1 MRKKIYQ
8 MRSFAIIGKLNTNMI
23 IIKNAAKCLNCGEIV
38 ESTYRHDFVMCS
50 CGNLA
55 VDGGRD
61 YLKRSVGKHGIKDMS
76 PDVNLSTNVKIDGVE
91 ESIDIPIS
99 LSFFWPDL

>member
-1 MRKKIYQ
+1 MQ
-8 MRSFAIIGKLNTNMI
+8 
-23 IIKNAAKCLNCGEIV
+23 IIKNAAKCLNCGDVV

-55 VDGGRD
+55 VDGGKD

-76 PDVNLSTNVKIDGVE
+76 QTGHDKKCWWHKDWAQCSCGT
-91 ESIDIPIS
+91 
-99 LSFFWPDL
+99 F